1 MVGGTLCKSY
11 PWKICTRRQYGLDSQ
26 GGIRMRRLF
35 IGVIAAL
42 GMMGATVVSAGTID
56 VTPANPQPSGVKAG
70 LKVSYFTGDRQVR
83 SLSAAKSR
91 LKQSSKPGKP
101 LKGFNYPDGGKNAA
115 VLTSGI
121 PELVVANISG
131 YIKFDAPGV
140 YDMEFFSNDGL
151 QVWIGGKSVAKLDA
165 VTPCASAGRPK
176 VNVPS
181 AGWYELK
188 AIYFQKEG
196 TACLE
201 SEWKKPGG
209 SVQLIPNSAF
219 GYK

>member
-1 MVGGTLCKSY
+1 
-11 PWKICTRRQYGLDSQ
+11 
-26 GGIRMRRLF
+26 MRKLL
-35 IGVIAAL
+35 IGAIAAL
-42 GMMGATVVSAGTID
+42 GMLGATVASAGVIEL
-56 VTPANPQPSGVKAG
+56 TPASPQPTGVKQG

-83 SLSAAKSR
+83 SLSAARSR

-101 LKGFNYPDGGKNAA
+101 LKGLNYPDKGKGAP
-115 VLTSGI
+115 VLTAGI
-121 PELVVANISG
+121 PELVVADIRG

-140 YDMEFFSNDGL
+140 YDLEFFSNDGM
-151 QVWIGGKSVAKLDA
+151 QAWISGKSVAKLDD

-176 VNVPS
+176 VSVPS
-181 AGWYELK
+181 AGWYDLK
-188 AIYFQKEG
+188 VIYFQKEG

-209 SVQLIPNSAF
+209 SIQLIPDSAF